1 MLTLPNMCA
10 NPCSWARKALRMLI
24 DLIVS
29 GDVDVAILNP
39 EVAEFAK
46 LDPPFIE
53 EMMRE
58 GLGEDEDLPPVG
70 GSRVITSSWLTSS
83 WG

>member
-1 MLTLPNMCA
+1 L
-10 NPCSWARKALRMLI
+10 LI
-24 DLIVS
+24 ELIVS
-29 GDVDVAILNP
+29 GDILDAPRDP

-70 GSRVITSSWLTSS
+70 ESRLHHLV
-83 WG
+83 G